1 MFLIITLSIVFL
13 QTHSSVSIELD
24 RNRLHDSYFE
34 EEILIESQPKAP
46 FWLKPKQMERE
57 VFAEPLNSQVSRYLA
72 NSFSLKKF
80 KTLTTKILIRFGLK
94 YFRSI
99 HRRR

>member
-24 RNRLHDSYFE
+24 RNRLDDSNFE

-46 FWLKPKQMERE
+46 FWMKPKQMERE
-57 VFAEPLNSQVSRYLA
+57 VFAEPLNSQVSSYLA
-72 NSFSLKKF
+72 NSLSLKN
-80 KTLTTKILIRFGLK
+80 LK
-94 YFRSI
+94 
-99 HRRR
+99 H